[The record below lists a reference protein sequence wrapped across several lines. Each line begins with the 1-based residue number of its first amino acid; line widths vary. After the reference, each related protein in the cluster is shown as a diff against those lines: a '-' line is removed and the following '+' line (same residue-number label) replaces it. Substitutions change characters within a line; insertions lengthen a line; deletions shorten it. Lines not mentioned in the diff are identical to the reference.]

1 MPGASLIRGG
11 FDGQLQIPKMN
22 RMRRG
27 LVDVARKAAIEPD
40 YFWNQSNIQFNDFA
54 RSPA

>member
-1 MPGASLIRGG
+1 
-11 FDGQLQIPKMN
+11 
-22 RMRRG
+22 MRRG
-27 LVDVARKAAIEPD
+27 LIDVARKAAIEPD